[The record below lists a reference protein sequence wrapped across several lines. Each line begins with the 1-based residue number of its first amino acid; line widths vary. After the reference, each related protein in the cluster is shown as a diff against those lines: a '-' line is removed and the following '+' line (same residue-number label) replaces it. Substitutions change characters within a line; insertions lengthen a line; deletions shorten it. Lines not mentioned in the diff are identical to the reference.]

1 MRNSLR
7 LITAFAALW
16 LGLSTGIA
24 NAGVLDGQ
32 TVNYQ
37 YYFPALD
44 NPYPY
49 PSTGNYFVDSSV
61 EVTDVIDE
69 LGTLDFSGDGFV
81 VTFTNTGFW
90 GSFEPASFNGFV
102 ISDVFSTINT
112 FTSFSLLSNTGLT
125 GNPVLSFDADHLY
138 VNWQGFG
145 ITVGELA
152 FTVSAIP
159 EPENYAM
166 LLAGLGLVGFSIRR
180 KST

>member
-1 MRNSLR
+1 MRNFLWV
-7 LITAFAALW
+7 ITASATLW
-16 LGLSTGIA
+16 LGLGTGIA

-37 YYFPALD
+37 YYFPDLSS
-44 NPYPY
+44 PY

-61 EVTDVIDE
+61 EVSDVIG
-69 LGTLDFSGDGFV
+69 LGTLDFNDNGFV
-81 VTFTNTGFW
+81 VTFTNTG
-90 GSFEPASFNGFV
+90 SFGYFESATFNGFV
-102 ISDVFSTINT
+102 ISDVFSTIDA

-138 VNWQGFG
+138 VNLQGLG
-145 ITVGELA
+145 ITVGELV